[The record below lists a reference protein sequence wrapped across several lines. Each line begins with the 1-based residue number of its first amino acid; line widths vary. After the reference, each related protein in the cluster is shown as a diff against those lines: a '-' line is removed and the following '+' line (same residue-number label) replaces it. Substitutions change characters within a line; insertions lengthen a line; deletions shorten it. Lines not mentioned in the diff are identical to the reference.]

1 MTQRMEAPAARRYVA
16 DTDAVLPDLPGGPGA
31 PPPGGTAVLRRV
43 HWDLDDAELAHA
55 GITVA
60 VTGEGKAARW
70 DVTFPPALSQLDFS
84 VASPETGVPPEVL
97 ERVRVHV
104 RDRDL
109 RQVADLVLRR
119 REFTLPGSDGVGL
132 RVRDDVVEPGEP
144 ADPGGWREWTVE
156 AYPDP
161 AADGGPAG
169 GGDSDGGDSDGDGNA
184 AGELLD
190 TIEALL
196 VAAGASHGG
205 PAERLARQ
213 AEGRAAAPESP
224 ADGETPIGAVLATVF
239 STLAAELKAWD
250 LRVRVDEED
259 AVHQLRVRS
268 RTLRSVLKTYGELL
282 DEAAARDLEDR
293 LQRLGHALAAAR
305 DADVIRGWV
314 AESVKA
320 LPDGLIPAHVARR
333 LQRTAAAQ
341 YRQAYGELLEEL
353 SSPDYFLLLDVLD
366 GFAARPPLAA
376 GPEGRSAR
384 KAIRRAVKRQQRKV
398 LELVDGAA
406 GEEDAVARIY
416 LLHGVR
422 KRSKRLRYAI
432 RSVSAATGFD
442 FGSKL
447 DAVLATAED
456 IQDALGVHRD
466 SITFQEFVAATAR
479 EAHRSGANTFA
490 YGVLHQAEAPRQEA
504 AAAAYREAAERL
516 RQG

>member
-1 MTQRMEAPAARRYVA
+1 MTQWKEAPVTRRYVA
-16 DTDAVLPDLPGGPGA
+16 DADAVLPELPGGAGA
-31 PPPGGTAVLRRV
+31 SLPAGTAVLRRV
-43 HWDLDDAELAHA
+43 HWDLGDHVLARA

-60 VTGEGKAARW
+60 VTGEGTAARW
-70 DVTFPPALSQLDFS
+70 DLTFPADLGRLDFS

-109 RQVADLVLRR
+109 RPVADLVLRR
-119 REFTLPGSDGVGL
+119 REVTLPGSGGVGL
-132 RVRDDVVEPGEP
+132 RVVDDAVGPGESGAP
-144 ADPGGWREWTVE
+144 VDAGGGWREWTVE

-161 AADGGPAG
+161 AADGGPA
-169 GGDSDGGDSDGDGNA
+169 DDGDGDGDA

-190 TIEALL
+190 TVEALL
-196 VAAGASHGG
+196 VAAGASPGG
-205 PAERLARQ
+205 PAERLAPLV
-213 AEGRAAAPESP
+213 EGRAPGPETP
-224 ADGETPIGAVLATVF
+224 TGADTPIGEVLAPVF
-239 STLAAELKAWD
+239 STLASELKDWD

-268 RTLRSVLKTYGELL
+268 RTLRSVLRTYGKLL

-293 LQRLGHALAAAR
+293 LQRLGQALAAAR

-314 AESVKA
+314 PESVTA
-320 LPDGLIPAHVARR
+320 LPDGSIPAHVARR

-353 SSPDYFLLLDVLD
+353 NSLDYFRLLTALD

-376 GPEGRSAR
+376 GPDGRSAR

-398 LELVDGAA
+398 LELVDAAA
-406 GEEDAVARIY
+406 GEEDAAARIQ

-432 RSVSAATGFD
+432 RSVSAASGFD

-447 DAVLATAED
+447 NAVLATAED
-456 IQDALGVHRD
+456 IQDALGAHRD
-466 SITFQEFVAATAR
+466 SVMFQEFVATTAR

-490 YGVLHQAEAPRQEA
+490 YGVLHQAEAPRQDT
-504 AAAAYREAAERL
+504 AAAAYKEAAERL

>member
-1 MTQRMEAPAARRYVA
+1 MTQRIEAPAVRRYVA
-16 DTDAVLPDLPGGPGA
+16 DADAVLPELPGRAGA

-43 HWDLDDAELAHA
+43 HWDLDDSELARA

-70 DVTFPPALSQLDFS
+70 DVTFPAALSQLDFS
-84 VASPETGVPPEVL
+84 VASPETGVPSKVL
-97 ERVRVHV
+97 DRVRVHV

-109 RQVADLVLRR
+109 GRVADLVLRR
-119 REFTLPGSDGVGL
+119 REVTLPGPDGVL
-132 RVRDDVVEPGEP
+132 RVRDDAVEPVDTDG
-144 ADPGGWREWTVE
+144 GGWREWTVE
-156 AYPDP
+156 AHPDP
-161 AADGGPAG
+161 AADGGPG
-169 GGDSDGGDSDGDGNA
+169 DGDGDSDSDGRA
-184 AGELLD
+184 AGELLN
-190 TIEALL
+190 TIEGLL
-196 VAAGASHGG
+196 VAAGASPGG
-205 PAERLARQ
+205 PAERLVRQ
-213 AEGRAAAPESP
+213 AEGGTAVPETPS
-224 ADGETPIGAVLATVF
+224 DTDTPIGAVLAPVF
-239 STLAAELKAWD
+239 STLTAELKAWD

-268 RTLRSVLKTYGELL
+268 RTLRSVLKTYGKLL
-282 DEAAARDLEDR
+282 DEAAARDVEDR

-314 AESVKA
+314 TESVKA
-320 LPDGLIPAHVARR
+320 LPDGSVPAHVARR

-353 SSPDYFLLLDVLD
+353 NSPDYFRLLTVLD
-366 GFAARPPLAA
+366 GFAVRLPLAV

-398 LELVDGAA
+398 LKLVDAAA
-406 GEEDAVARIY
+406 GEEDAAARIH
-416 LLHGVR
+416 LLHDVR

-442 FGSKL
+442 FGRKL
-447 DAVLATAED
+447 EAVLTTAED

-466 SITFQEFVAATAR
+466 SIMFQEFVATTAR
-479 EAHRSGANTFA
+479 GAHRSGANTFS
-490 YGVLHQAEAPRQEA
+490 YGVLHQAEAPRQDA

-516 RQG
+516 RRG